1 MAKPKTYRK
10 FLLEPGV
17 YNVKGKDGKRRP
29 LTITPDRLKHWADTV
44 NQMNENGL
52 HIPVPYEHDLNQ
64 RPFSAREQA
73 TTATAGFWK
82 KAEFDDESGKL
93 SVVIEAAT
101 DEDAKNIGTKLKAL
115 SIYTEPKY
123 VDPTGKEWIDAP
135 LHLALTNQPMAVH
148 RGEDAEWSELPED
161 ALAICMSDMVG
172 MNPVEDLSALIELL
186 KRVAKIALPEGV
198 QPNTLVSSLMSALA
212 QKELSEAG
220 GSQMVDLTKP
230 PKGSE
235 SVPGPVLMSEN
246 DNMSKELEEKVRQLE
261 ELNASL
267 RATLLGTK
275 KSGMESRINS
285 LVEKEVIMSDFAA
298 TLKAEVSSLTDEL
311 APLVEAKLSA
321 LEAVTPPKKVPTVQ
335 DTQKGAVLM
344 SATNPEGTFVP
355 NPLEADGEISD
366 EKFDE
371 IMKLVGP
378 SLASL

>member
-1 MAKPKTYRK
+1 MPKAKTYRK
-10 FLLEPGV
+10 FLLQPGL

-29 LTITPDRLKHWADTV
+29 VELTEERLKHWADTV
-44 NQMNENGL
+44 NAMNEDGL
-52 HIPVPYEHDLNQ
+52 LIPVPYEHDLDQ
-64 RPFSAREQA
+64 RPFSQRELA

-82 KAEFDDESGKL
+82 KAEFDEVTKKL
-93 SVVIEAAT
+93 NVVIEAAT

-123 VDPTGKEWIDAP
+123 VDPNGKEWNDAP

-172 MNPVEDLSALIELL
+172 ENPVEDLSALKELL
-186 KRVAKIALPEGV
+186 KRVAKIALPDGV

-230 PKGSE
+230 PSGSE
-235 SVPGPVLMSEN
+235 MVPGPVLMSEVE
-246 DNMSKELEEKVRQLE
+246 MTKELEEKVRQLE

-267 RATLLGTK
+267 RATLLGQK
-275 KSGMESRINS
+275 KSS
-285 LVEKEVIMSDFAA
+285 LDARVKALAEAEVIMSDFAS
-298 TLKAEVSSLTDEL
+298 TLLAEVNHMTEDQSVI
-311 APLVEAKLSA
+311 VEAKVSA
-321 LEAVTPPKKVPTVQ
+321 LEAAKKPQKMVTVQ
-335 DTQKGAVLM
+335 DSQKGAVLM
-344 SATNPEGTFVP
+344 SASAPDGSLVA
-355 NPLEADGEISD
+355 NPLDCDGEISD

-371 IMKLVGP
+371 IMKLVSP